1 MADTD
6 LDRIPKWW
14 PVIAAFIVVI
24 VAGVRVQ
31 AAVETQA
38 GRLDRVEITA
48 AESRDRL
55 ARIDERTAYTL
66 EIVRRMDAK
75 LAADSQPRP

>member
-1 MADTD
+1 MAGTD

-14 PVIAAFIVVI
+14 PVIAALIVVI
-24 VAGVRVQ
+24 AVGVRVQ

-75 LAADSQPRP
+75 LAADSQP